1 MSTAPM
7 PMSVEVTVLQPQ
19 GRLDASSAPGLDRQL
34 QSLLDPGTPH
44 VVVDLAQVTYVSSSA
59 LRVLLVGLKRA
70 RSLGGD
76 LRLSALRANVLNVF
90 KITGFVTLFQ
100 IYETLEEAVRSY
112 TEEAK
117 SGQEKCAGDR
127 LPGQNRQR
135 SLSSERLGSPSSL
148 GHAAV

>member
-7 PMSVEVTVLQPQ
+7 PMSAEVTVLQPQ
-19 GRLDASSAPGLDRQL
+19 GRLDASFVPGLDRQL
-34 QSLLDPGTPH
+34 QSLLGPGIPH

-76 LRLSALRANVLNVF
+76 LRLSALRTNVLNVF
-90 KITGFVTLFQ
+90 KITGFVTLFG
-100 IYETLEEAVRSY
+100 IYETREEAVHSY

-117 SGQEKCAGDR
+117 SGQEK
-127 LPGQNRQR
+127 
-135 SLSSERLGSPSSL
+135 
-148 GHAAV
+148 